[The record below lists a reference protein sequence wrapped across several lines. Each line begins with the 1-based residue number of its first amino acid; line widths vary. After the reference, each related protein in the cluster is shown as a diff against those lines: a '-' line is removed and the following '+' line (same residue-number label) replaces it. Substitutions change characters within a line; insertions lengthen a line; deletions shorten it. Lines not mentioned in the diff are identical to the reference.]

1 MTRIIF
7 FRSFLYARRVF
18 TLHFRRSRV
27 HSQDT
32 AKTQT
37 KEDNPLLKR
46 RVFPLV
52 LVLVAGIAG
61 IVAAQSLW
69 EGQTGGS
76 KQLAVPSNTI
86 ELTPMQPGSAAGY
99 SVSTMNVA
107 LGSGVSG
114 NVSVA
119 IYADASGQ
127 PGQTTVPAG
136 APICSG
142 GPVAATSGTV
152 STTLSNCQLTGGLTY
167 WLAKN
172 SDTASG
178 TETVQN
184 WYCNQGSPT
193 SVSEHVSWT
202 FGTWPGELPSP
213 VPYSQ
218 QCNAMYAVVSPLST
232 APAATATALG
242 LRLQDAYGNH
252 VDIMPGTA
260 TFQLSGLS
268 VMSNG
273 TITQL
278 PAIPITIS
286 IPQPSN

>member
-1 MTRIIF
+1 M
-7 FRSFLYARRVF
+7 
-18 TLHFRRSRV
+18 
-27 HSQDT
+27 
-32 AKTQT
+32 
-37 KEDNPLLKR
+37 KEKGDNQVLKR
-46 RVFPLV
+46 RAFPLL
-52 LVLVAGIAG
+52 LVLLVGIAG
-61 IVAAQSLW
+61 IVAAQSAW
-69 EGQTGGS
+69 EGQTGGTN
-76 KQLAVPSNTI
+76 QLAVPSNTI

-99 SVSTMNVA
+99 AVDSLNVL

-119 IYADASGQ
+119 IYPDASGQ
-127 PGQTTVPAG
+127 PGQTTVPSG
-136 APICSG
+136 ASICTG
-142 GPVAATSGTV
+142 GPAAASSGTV
-152 STTLSNCQLTGGLTY
+152 SISLSNCQLTGGLTY

-172 SDTASG
+172 SDSASG

-202 FGTWPGELPSP
+202 FGSWPSELPAP
-213 VPYSQ
+213 APYVQ
-218 QCNAMYAVVSPLST
+218 QCNAMYAVVSALSA
-232 APAATATALG
+232 APSATTTALG

-268 VMSNG
+268 IMSNG

-278 PAIPITIS
+278 PAIPVTIS

>member
-1 MTRIIF
+1 MSTC
-7 FRSFLYARRVF
+7 SL
-18 TLHFRRSRV
+18 SRTPPR
-27 HSQDT
+27 Q
-32 AKTQT
+32 KQ
-37 KEDNPLLKR
+37 KEDNQVLKR

-52 LVLVAGIAG
+52 LILVSGIAG

-167 WLAKN
+167 W
-172 SDTASG
+172 
-178 TETVQN
+178 
-184 WYCNQGSPT
+184 
-193 SVSEHVSWT
+193 
-202 FGTWPGELPSP
+202 
-213 VPYSQ
+213 
-218 QCNAMYAVVSPLST
+218 
-232 APAATATALG
+232 
-242 LRLQDAYGNH
+242 
-252 VDIMPGTA
+252 
-260 TFQLSGLS
+260 
-268 VMSNG
+268 
-273 TITQL
+273 
-278 PAIPITIS
+278 
-286 IPQPSN
+286 